1 MERKLVSK
9 KLKDGKVLYY
19 RENSSDMAMWK
30 ENPYKHFPFEK
41 DDVILDIGAN
51 IGDIALR
58 FSDKVKEIHSYEPM
72 KDTFKVLTKNVT
84 KNGIKNCVPYNVAV
98 ATTTGETTIYFNDKA
113 KLSHA
118 SVTTVPVRGRKK
130 IKVKT
135 LSFADEVARVKPTI
149 IKMDI
154 EGGEYDIL
162 ENVPDSLFDNCKL
175 FSLEVHVRVIK
186 QEDGIKWNQKIGKR
200 FKKIFG
206 QAKERKIYY
215 FKNHECSLWEF
226 QRKTK

>member
-1 MERKLVSK
+1 MERKLVTK
-9 KLKDGKVLYY
+9 PLKDGKILHY

-30 ENPYKHFPFEK
+30 ENPYKRFPFQK
-41 DDVILDIGAN
+41 DDVILDLGAN
-51 IGDIALR
+51 IGDIAIR

-72 KDTFKVLTKNVT
+72 KDTFQVLKKNVT
-84 KNGIKNCVPYNVAV
+84 KNKINNCFPYNVAI
-98 ATTTGETTIYFNDKA
+98 APTTGETTIYFNDKA

-135 LSFADEVARVKPTI
+135 LSFAEEVARVKPTI

-162 ENVPDSLFDNCKL
+162 ESVPDSVFENCRLFL
-175 FSLEVHVRVIK
+175 LEVHVRVIK
-186 QEDGIKWNQKIGKR
+186 KEDGIKWNRKIGKR
-200 FKKIFG
+200 FKALFG
-206 QAKERKIYY
+206 HAVERKIYY

-226 QRKTK
+226 RRKNK

>member
-9 KLKDGKVLYY
+9 PIKDGKTLYY

-30 ENPYKHFPFEK
+30 ENPYKNFPF
-41 DDVILDIGAN
+41 DSSDVILDVGGN
-51 IGDIALR
+51 IGDIPLR
-58 FSDKVKEIHSYEPM
+58 FSEKVKWIHSYEPM
-72 KDTFKVLTKNVT
+72 KDTFKVMTKNIT
-84 KNGIKNCVPYNVAV
+84 KNSIKNCTTYNVAV
-98 ATTTGETTIYFNDKA
+98 AATTGETIIYFNDKA

-118 SVTTVPVRGRKK
+118 SASTVPVRGRKK

-135 LSFADEVARVKPTI
+135 LSFRDEIERVKPTI

-162 ENVPDSLFDNCKL
+162 ESVPDSAFKNCRL

-186 QEDGIKWNQKIGKR
+186 KEDGFKWNRKIGKR
-200 FKKIFG
+200 FKKLFG
-206 QAKERKIYY
+206 HGVERKIYY

-226 QRKTK
+226 RRK